1 MGVRGRD
8 RRLLHFLV
16 RQQSVERRGQRA
28 SSQLMGTSSEH
39 GARDSADKRNSDR
52 CHYLSLMQI
61 QWSWTTRVLTLADI
75 CERACG
81 PREGGMYVCAR
92 VYTVKLIEHDGGEV
106 DYHGD
111 YNFLVT
117 L

>member
-1 MGVRGRD
+1 
-8 RRLLHFLV
+8 
-16 RQQSVERRGQRA
+16 
-28 SSQLMGTSSEH
+28 
-39 GARDSADKRNSDR
+39 
-52 CHYLSLMQI
+52 MQI

-75 CERACG
+75 CERAYG
-81 PREGGMYVCAR
+81 PREGGVCVCVRAPAC
-92 VYTVKLIEHDGGEV
+92 TVKLIEHDGGEV